1 MEAMEG
7 FVCILIAL
15 LALWVMAKLAPGTE
29 GRTEDEGML
38 SVTITPP
45 PLPESE
51 ETVRSDVMRESPRK
65 DFDLYEDAVTEA
77 GRFDASHESF
87 SSSRFPYKQA
97 GMVTGLTFEEERL
110 FVLRGQGVTVFPFVP
125 SLTLAIVKGRTEGFK
140 ETTPFSMTLSSE
152 VQGDSARFP
161 LEFPG
166 WLEVVHQA
174 RRAGVVV
181 EMDEALPERLKQ
193 FIADP
198 LYGEDDLPPIIV
210 RHAERRDSAPR
221 PAKCPSCGAGVGRK
235 DSCDYC
241 GARFP

>member
-1 MEAMEG
+1 MEG
-7 FVCILIAL
+7 LVCILIAL
-15 LALWVMAKLAPGTE
+15 LALWVMSKLAPGTE
-29 GRTEDEGML
+29 EKTEDGGML
-38 SVTITPP
+38 GVTITPP
-45 PLPESE
+45 PLPEREEVRRSE
-51 ETVRSDVMRESPRK
+51 AILASRRR
-65 DFDLYEDAVTEA
+65 DFDLYEDAVTES
-77 GRFDASHESF
+77 GRFDSSHESF
-87 SSSRFPYKQA
+87 SSSRFPYKPA
-97 GMVTGLTFEEERL
+97 DMVTGLTFEEERI
-110 FVLRGQGVTVFPFVP
+110 FVLRGQGVAVFPFVP
-125 SLTLAIVKGRTEGFK
+125 SLTLAVVKGRTEGFK

-181 EMDEALPERLKQ
+181 EMDEALPERLKE

-210 RHAERRDSAPR
+210 RHAEPEFSVPR
-221 PAKCPSCGAGVGRK
+221 PTKCPSCGAGIGRK

-241 GARFP
+241 GARLP

>member
-1 MEAMEG
+1 MDV
-7 FVCILIAL
+7 FVPAIAIAFFL
-15 LALWVMAKLAPGTE
+15 FLVYLALGGAAASSSEK
-29 GRTEDEGML
+29 
-38 SVTITPP
+38 
-45 PLPESE
+45 LPEPEAPSPPE
-51 ETVRSDVMRESPRK
+51 QGDESQPAFSARVSHPR

-87 SSSRFPYKQA
+87 SSSRFPFKQA

-125 SLTLAIVKGRTEGFK
+125 SLTLAVVKGRTEGFK

-174 RRAGVVV
+174 RRAGVVI

-210 RHAERRDSAPR
+210 RHAETESSGPR
-221 PAKCPSCGAGVGRK
+221 PTKCPSCGAGVGRK
-235 DSCDYC
+235 ESCDYC
-241 GARFP
+241 GAHLP